1 MVRRAAQAPM
11 ARVTN
16 ATPLIAL
23 DAIILDTETTGLDP
37 ANARIVEI
45 GAVPLKRGR
54 LDETAALRRLVNPG
68 VAIPVEATRIH
79 AIDDSTVASAPKFAA
94 IWPDLSAA
102 TSDAVL
108 IGHTFGFD
116 LAVLKRECER
126 ADLAWASPRTLDTR
140 LLAQVAEPNLG
151 GYTLDHLASW
161 LGLVVD
167 KRHSALADAII
178 TGKIFLALLPKLREG
193 NIRTL
198 AEAEQACLTLTNV
211 LEDQHHA
218 GWEPAVK
225 VPRVRDER
233 TFARIDPYPYRHR
246 VADVMRA
253 SPISVGAD
261 MPLGDAVRRMARDK
275 ISSLL
280 VVAVESPMQPH
291 DTAII
296 TERDVLRAISNKGA
310 HALSQPVAWFASKPL
325 VTVPATAFV
334 YRALGRMSRL
344 KLRHLGVENESG
356 EICGVITSRDL
367 LRLRAQ
373 EAIILGDELEQA
385 DDVPAL
391 GAAWA
396 RLPQVTE
403 GLLAEGVSASDI
415 AAVISRE
422 LGALTGRAGVLAE
435 RRMKADGQGEPPCAY
450 ALCILGSAGRDESLL
465 AMDQDNAIV
474 FTEGAPGSA
483 VDQWFARMGGIVAD
497 ILHEAGVPY
506 CKGGVMAG
514 NAAWR
519 GSRETWRARIA
530 DWVTRSSPADLLSVD
545 IFFDLVGVHGDATLA
560 NDLWHTAF
568 DVAQGNVAFAKLL
581 VEATGEIESGITM
594 LGTLRTE
601 NGRIDLKKTG
611 MFGIVRTARVLA
623 IRHHLLE
630 RSTQA
635 RLSAVASLDRG
646 GESDLDALARAYG
659 VFVDLILAQQ
669 LADLHSGL
677 APSNKV
683 ATKPL
688 SREQRARLRESLG
701 AVGHLDALTRDLLF

>member
-1 MVRRAAQAPM
+1 M

-37 ANARIVEI
+37 AKARIVEI

-94 IWPDLSAA
+94 VWPGLSVAI
-102 TSDAVL
+102 SDAVL

-198 AEAEQACLTLTNV
+198 AEAEQACLTLTNL

-225 VPRVRDER
+225 VPRARDER

-246 VADVMRA
+246 VANVMSA
-253 SPISVGAD
+253 PPITVGTD
-261 MPLGDAVRRMARDK
+261 ILLGDAVQRMTRGR

-280 VVAVESPMQPH
+280 VVAAGSPVQPRN
-291 DTAII
+291 TAII
-296 TERDVLRAISNKGA
+296 TERDVLRAISENGA
-310 HALSQPVAWFASKPL
+310 VALTQPVARFASKPL
-325 VTVPATAFV
+325 ASVPAAAFL
-334 YRALGRMSRL
+334 YYALARMSRL
-344 KLRHLGVENESG
+344 KVRHLGVENEHG
-356 EICGVITSRDL
+356 EICGIITSRDL

-373 EAIILGDELEQA
+373 EAAILGDEIDQA
-385 DDVPAL
+385 DDMPAL

-396 RLPQVTE
+396 RLPQAAE
-403 GLLAEGVSASDI
+403 GLLAEGVNARDI
-415 AAVISRE
+415 AAVISHE

-435 RRMKADGQGEPPCAY
+435 RRMKADGQGDPPCAY
-450 ALCILGSAGRDESLL
+450 ALCILGSAGRGESLL

-474 FTEGAPGSA
+474 FAEGEPGSA
-483 VDQWFARMGGIVAD
+483 ADQWFAQLGGIVAD

-506 CKGGVMAG
+506 CKGGVMAR

-530 DWVTRSSPADLLSVD
+530 DWVTRASPADLLSVD
-545 IFFDLVGVHGDATLA
+545 IFFDLVGVHGDTTLA
-560 NDLWHTAF
+560 NDLWHAAF
-568 DVAQGNVAFAKLL
+568 DAAQGNVAFAKLL
-581 VEATGEIESGITM
+581 VEAAGEIESGITM

-601 NGRIDLKKTG
+601 NGRIDLKKAG
-611 MFGIVRTARVLA
+611 MFGIVRTARALA

-635 RLSAVASLDRG
+635 RLSAVASLGRG

-659 VFVDLILAQQ
+659 VFLDLVLAQQ
-669 LADLHSGL
+669 LTDLHGGL

-688 SREQRARLRESLG
+688 PREQRGRLRESLG
-701 AVGHLDALTRDLLF
+701 AVGHLDTLMRDLLF